1 MFRKTAAF
9 ALTLLST
16 TDALEILSCLY
27 GYARCLGLPSTNTYE
42 SAREWGCVTADTADG
57 GVNGGAMASS
67 WQRAFGIH
75 SAEGTTGAVEDM
87 DGMPCVFKP
96 DSYSEGEIADI
107 RLSEIEVVLNDGNN
121 AVAPLYG
128 ATLFPA
134 IELSE
139 SNTLLLLGD
148 FGFPKFSSVK
158 SVQIKEAVY
167 VGEGL
172 NYTDQGIYMNY
183 ATWYAEEDFMKL
195 NGLSPDISANVPVIL
210 QNQMTQRAAPTC
222 RSVFGEG
229 STSHV
234 IQIVGSGGMTITY
247 DGSREMP
254 YAFSN
259 DLHKD
264 MFQLKIGDGDGTVL
278 TSDQYLGLAD
288 FGDGE
293 NYIDLCLNLS
303 AGVVAKITEHGL
315 KVRLFSTRA
324 CNFIVPPKGDCQNDL
339 VGADCGDSATY
350 PHEICVSKIPDGK
363 ATCVIG
369 TDTYER
375 FDMTEQELASQKC
388 MKAPELSSNNS
399 DSDGDENGG
408 DTDDSVGGAGGE
420 TDDSVGGAG
429 DGDENGGETDDS
441 VGSAG
446 AVAVRRRLATSALAW
461 VWTCFFF

>member
-1 MFRKTAAF
+1 MLRKTAAF
-9 ALTLLST
+9 ALLAT

-42 SAREWGCVTADTADG
+42 TAREWGCVRADG
-57 GVNGGAMASS
+57 GVNGGALASQ
-67 WQRAFGIH
+67 WQQAFRFH
-75 SAEGTTGAVEDM
+75 SAEGTTGAMEDM

-96 DSYSEGEIADI
+96 DSYSAGEIADI
-107 RLSEIEVVLNDGNN
+107 RLSEIKVILNDGSNT
-121 AVAPLYG
+121 VAPLYG

-134 IELSE
+134 IEASE

-172 NYTDQGIYMNY
+172 NYIDQGIYMNY
-183 ATWYAEEDFMKL
+183 ATWYTEENFMKL
-195 NGLSPDISANVPVIL
+195 DGPSPDILANIPLEIVR
-210 QNQMTQRAAPTC
+210 NQLTQQAAPTC

-234 IQIVGSGGMTITY
+234 IQVVGSGGMSVTY

-264 MFQLKIGDGDGTVL
+264 MFELKIGDGTVL
-278 TSDQYLGLAD
+278 GSDQYLGLAD
-288 FGDGE
+288 LGDGE

-303 AGVVAKITEHGL
+303 PGVVAKITEHGL

-350 PHEICVSKIPDGK
+350 PHEICVSKIPDGQ

-369 TDTYER
+369 TDTYEK

-388 MKAPELSSNNS
+388 MKN
-399 DSDGDENGG
+399 SDGDENGG
-408 DTDDSVGGAGGE
+408 DTDDSVGGA
-420 TDDSVGGAG
+420 S
-429 DGDENGGETDDS
+429 
-441 VGSAG
+441 
-446 AVAVRRRLATSALAW
+446 AVRGLIPVGAALVVAAAIF
-461 VWTCFFF
+461 VHF